1 MRLLRGRASD
11 PERDYQRTRRMVAR
25 AADDAEPALRVWCP
39 HRQVAFGRRD
49 RRAEGYDR
57 ARGAARDR
65 GYAVLE
71 REVGGRAV
79 AYTGSTVA
87 FALAEPT
94 GESRERPAGRGGIG
108 HRYDRVSGAVQRALA
123 TVGVE
128 ASAGEP
134 TDSFCPGAHSLQADG
149 KLVGIAQR
157 VRQAVALIAGI
168 VVVRDHAAIA
178 DVLAPVYDALD
189 VPFDPDTVGSVARA
203 GGDTAGVIDALTT
216 ALVGARTVTA
226 CDRIRDT

>member
-1 MRLLRGRASD
+1 MRLLRGRAGD
-11 PERDYQRTRRMVAR
+11 HERDYEHTREMVTR
-25 AADDAEPALRVWCP
+25 VADDESALRVWTP

-57 ARGAARDR
+57 AREAATDR

-94 GESRERPAGRGGIG
+94 TGARTGIDDREGIG
-108 HRYDRVSGAVQRALA
+108 ERYDRVSGAVQRALDA
-123 TVGVE
+123 VGVDGRE
-128 ASAGEP
+128 GEP
-134 TDSFCPGAHSLQADG
+134 PDSFCPGAHSLQADG

-157 VRQAVALIAGI
+157 VRQDVALTAGI
-168 VVVRDHAAIA
+168 VVVRDHVAIG
-178 DVLAPVYDALD
+178 DVLAPVYGALD
-189 VPFDPDTVGSVARA
+189 VPFDPDSVGSVRRA
-203 GGDTAGVIDALTT
+203 GGDPAGVVDALETE
-216 ALVGARTVTA
+216 LVGSRTVTVRE
-226 CDRIRDT
+226 DIRDT